1 MRPGEARPGQRVGL
15 LATDSNTRLEGFFIF
30 EEGTEAVLATSFEP
44 FREAHSEEGVP
55 LVRPDGAPL
64 DFFFISVSLANVL
77 GRVPASW
84 AEDFVPAVPA
94 GRTPPT
100 ISQLMG
106 AFDSQATAVP
116 SEAEEA
122 EQDASPST
130 PSGAAGASGTGTRRA
145 SSASLS
151 GRRVGFTSAEQM
163 TPSLPQAM
171 AGAGLGRRQ
180 TERLATLYDQ
190 ESEEEEEG
198 ESLDPPP
205 RSKTTSRSEVNY
217 EDELMMRLVKGG
229 GQIDPQALASIEMLR
244 LIREMREDERRR
256 RAEET
261 DDSDLFGPSR
271 SSTGLGKAI
280 AGMTRHRA
288 RIREYPRRV
297 IDEFREDSKIELNVR
312 HGESWAFPDLAKRI
326 SWGHFQGLQR
336 CYILFANILELLEQG
351 QPLQAQALT
360 IQSMKATH
368 QCVLNNCN
376 WKLGWPLTGIQ
387 DPLARRKFAGSATEL
402 ELMANFVQAEE
413 EVEKKSKGSSSSGA
427 HAQQNDGGPDNMD
440 EEAKAARRAAAKARA
455 AAAKSKKKSEQSA

>member
-1 MRPGEARPGQRVGL
+1 MSCVRSFWAHEPVGGLRAGRRIAMRPGEARPGQRVGL

-163 TPSLPQAM
+163 PPPLPQAM
-171 AGAGLGRRQ
+171 AGAGLGHARPSASRLCTTKSPKKRRK
-180 TERLATLYDQ
+180 A
-190 ESEEEEEG
+190 
-198 ESLDPPP
+198 
-205 RSKTTSRSEVNY
+205 K
-217 EDELMMRLVKGG
+217 
-229 GQIDPQALASIEMLR
+229 ASTR
-244 LIREMREDERRR
+244 RPGRRR
-256 RAEET
+256 
-261 DDSDLFGPSR
+261 P
-271 SSTGLGKAI
+271 
-280 AGMTRHRA
+280 
-288 RIREYPRRV
+288 V
-297 IDEFREDSKIELNVR
+297 
-312 HGESWAFPDLAKRI
+312 
-326 SWGHFQGLQR
+326 
-336 CYILFANILELLEQG
+336 
-351 QPLQAQALT
+351 
-360 IQSMKATH
+360 
-368 QCVLNNCN
+368 
-376 WKLGWPLTGIQ
+376 
-387 DPLARRKFAGSATEL
+387 ARR
-402 ELMANFVQAEE
+402 
-413 EVEKKSKGSSSSGA
+413 
-427 HAQQNDGGPDNMD
+427 
-440 EEAKAARRAAAKARA
+440 
-455 AAAKSKKKSEQSA
+455 